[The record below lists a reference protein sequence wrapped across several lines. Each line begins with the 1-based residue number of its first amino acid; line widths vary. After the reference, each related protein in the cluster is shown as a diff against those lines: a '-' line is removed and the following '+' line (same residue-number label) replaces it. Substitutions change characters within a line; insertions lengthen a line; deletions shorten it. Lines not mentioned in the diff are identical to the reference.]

1 MISYKYILKLS
12 IPIMIGSAVQNV
24 ITLTDTVFMG
34 RVGMVELGAI
44 GLVGVFYLLIT
55 TLGYQFTKAGQIMI
69 ARRIGSGHEGEIG
82 EIIQSM
88 AFFAFLL
95 SVLMFFIMKW
105 GGEFF
110 FSLFVRDRDILR
122 ACIDY
127 LNYRSYGVFFSY
139 LGVVVLSLY
148 TGISRTTVIIYNAL
162 VMGLAN
168 VVLNYCLVFGNWG
181 FPEMGIGG
189 SALASTLSEI
199 LAFLVFVFYI
209 FNDKKL
215 APYKIFEFKPIDVN
229 LIKSQIKLS
238 IPMILQTFASL
249 GSWFL
254 FFALIEQ
261 IGRNELAISNIMRT
275 VYMLFMIP
283 AWGFS
288 SGINTIVSNLIGK
301 RAYRDVIQA
310 INKTAL
316 LCFSITMFLGFL
328 LYLFPSIIL
337 RIGTNDEYLIEQ
349 SKRLIWVLVSILAFY
364 SVSII
369 YFNGMVGTGATKVA
383 LYIQVFCVFL
393 YIAYVYYVVGIQKA
407 SLEWSWMAENVYMIS
422 SLIISVLYMRSHS
435 WIKLK
440 I

>member
-1 MISYKYILKLS
+1 
-12 IPIMIGSAVQNV
+12 
-24 ITLTDTVFMG
+24 MG

-82 EIIQSM
+82 EITQSM

-229 LIKSQIKLS
+229 LIKAQ
-238 IPMILQTFASL
+238 
-249 GSWFL
+249 
-254 FFALIEQ
+254 
-261 IGRNELAISNIMRT
+261 NIMRT

>member
-1 MISYKYILKLS
+1 
-12 IPIMIGSAVQNV
+12 
-24 ITLTDTVFMG
+24 
-34 RVGMVELGAI
+34 
-44 GLVGVFYLLIT
+44 
-55 TLGYQFTKAGQIMI
+55 
-69 ARRIGSGHEGEIG
+69 
-82 EIIQSM
+82 
-88 AFFAFLL
+88 
-95 SVLMFFIMKW
+95 
-105 GGEFF
+105 
-110 FSLFVRDRDILR
+110 
-122 ACIDY
+122 
-127 LNYRSYGVFFSY
+127 
-139 LGVVVLSLY
+139 
-148 TGISRTTVIIYNAL
+148 
-162 VMGLAN
+162 MGLAN

-229 LIKSQIKLS
+229 LIKAQIKLS

>member
-1 MISYKYILKLS
+1 
-12 IPIMIGSAVQNV
+12 
-24 ITLTDTVFMG
+24 
-34 RVGMVELGAI
+34 
-44 GLVGVFYLLIT
+44 
-55 TLGYQFTKAGQIMI
+55 
-69 ARRIGSGHEGEIG
+69 
-82 EIIQSM
+82 
-88 AFFAFLL
+88 
-95 SVLMFFIMKW
+95 
-105 GGEFF
+105 
-110 FSLFVRDRDILR
+110 
-122 ACIDY
+122 
-127 LNYRSYGVFFSY
+127 
-139 LGVVVLSLY
+139 
-148 TGISRTTVIIYNAL
+148 
-162 VMGLAN
+162 
-168 VVLNYCLVFGNWG
+168 
-181 FPEMGIGG
+181 
-189 SALASTLSEI
+189 
-199 LAFLVFVFYI
+199 
-209 FNDKKL
+209 
-215 APYKIFEFKPIDVN
+215 
-229 LIKSQIKLS
+229 
-238 IPMILQTFASL
+238 MILQTFASL